1 MRGLTAARLPLGVL
15 TDSYKAC
22 HYELYPPGTAELEA
36 VRLWVFFWLLGG
48 RIFSAPCCG

>member
-1 MRGLTAARLPLGVL
+1 MRGLTAAHLPLGVL

-36 VRLWVFFWLLGG
+36 VRFGVVGW
-48 RIFSAPCCG
+48 A